1 MPVDTDFDT
10 QLWVSVALGL
20 QVPALTDCRRVC
32 VWVPVRVPVWDLAGD
47 PEGVSLRDGDP
58 GLCVAVQDAVRLG
71 RWVGVSLGV
80 GVTET
85 VGEVRVKL

>member
-1 MPVDTDFDT
+1 MDLRLQVG
-10 QLWVSVALGL
+10 VAVGVR
-20 QVPALTDCRRVC
+20 VPALTDCQRVR
-32 VWVPVRVPVWDLAGD
+32 VRVPVRVPVRDLTRD